1 MFVARK
7 GELMLLG
14 ISKARLRRHIAQLKM
29 DMKEFEF
36 VEVRVEAKGERN
48 EGDSVS
54 EEGHSERKPETV

>member
-14 ISKARLRRHIAQLKM
+14 ISQARLRRHIAQLGL

-48 EGDSVS
+48 EGDFIS
-54 EEGHSERKPETV
+54 EEGCPERKSKAI

>member
-48 EGDSVS
+48 EGDFVS
-54 EEGHSERKPETV
+54 EEGYSERKPETV

>member
-48 EGDSVS
+48 EGDSIS
-54 EEGHSERKPETV
+54 EEGRFERKPETV